1 MNDLI
6 LKKVIALQS
15 GVLGLKTR
23 AQDGQGMVE
32 DALIL
37 AFIALLVIVA
47 LRFLQPHM
55 NSTLNSVSNS
65 L

>member
-1 MNDLI
+1 MNDII

-15 GVLGLKTR
+15 GVLRLKTR
-23 AQDGQGMVE
+23 APEGQGMVE
-32 DALIL
+32 YALIL
-37 AFIALLVIVA
+37 AFIALLVLVA

-55 NSTLNSVSNS
+55 NATLNSVSNS